1 MGGSTWLTERNEKA
15 RARLE
20 RSLPE
25 IFPGAVLL
33 HALSRPFLPAT
44 PRRAVDSY
52 WRQHP
57 VRADRLAR
65 ALAAKSGAPKGW
77 AWRVGLHKASGAVG
91 FRVPPTPFR
100 EPAHAKGPGHC
111 CVCGQPVFRLGW
123 HRDLWGG
130 QAPNPNATWHACCV
144 AAWNLWIAPSDH
156 VRHLKALQK
165 RRCVATGERLLRSAE
180 VDHRV
185 PVFRVWR
192 GGALPQSIAS
202 PLTRPSPNGRRVGI
216 RIVTFEA
223 CSGFTRV
230 TARRIAQ
237 PPKATFV
244 TRLQPFRLPGR
255 AARQLPD
262 QSTTLRVES
271 SSTGDSR
278 LRGAMP

>member
-1 MGGSTWLTERNEKA
+1 MVGSTWLTERNEKA

-65 ALAAKSGAPKGW
+65 ALAAKSGAPEGW

-185 PVFRVWR
+185 PLFRVWR
-192 GGALPQSIAS
+192 DHRDTPWPHLLAFWGV
-202 PLTRPSPNGRRVGI
+202 PNLQVINRSAHAEKCAR
-216 RIVTFEA
+216 EA
-223 CSGFTRV
+223 GER
-230 TARRIAQ
+230 RRISAM
-237 PPKATFV
+237 ADESV
-244 TRLQPFRLPGR
+244 
-255 AARQLPD
+255 ARGLI
-262 QSTTLRVES
+262 TKC
-271 SSTGDSR
+271 
-278 LRGAMP
+278 